1 MSDDEIV
8 RQDLILP
15 LADTTLA
22 VRVHRRAD
30 AEERQPA
37 VVVMGSWLTVK
48 EQMADLYADKLAR
61 RGYLAVTFDFTG
73 FGTSGGVLRQ
83 TEVPVRKM
91 RDLATVVDL
100 ARTWSDVDANR
111 IGVLGVCASAQYT
124 LGALARGLPVAAF
137 VSVAGWF
144 HDTSSVA
151 PFYGGDNGVR
161 ERLRRAG
168 AAAAAYTSRGD
179 LSLVPAYAAEDDRA
193 GMSMEMDYYA
203 NSERGNIPA
212 WRNEMSELSWAH
224 WLTYDGLAPAQH
236 VQTPTLFVHSEMA
249 VLPDNVRTVAERL
262 GAAATVEW
270 LDGEQTDFYD
280 QPAHV
285 DAAVAA
291 AVRHLDRM
299 GNNS

>member
-8 RQDLILP
+8 REDLILP
-15 LADTTLA
+15 VADTTVA

-30 AEERQPA
+30 AHERQPA

-48 EQMADLYADKLAR
+48 EQMADLYATRLAAH
-61 RGYLAVTFDFTG
+61 GYVAVTFDFTG
-73 FGTSGGVLRQ
+73 FGASGGGLRQ

-91 RDLATVVDL
+91 RDLAAVVDL
-100 ARTWSDVDANR
+100 TRTWSEVDPDR

-144 HDTSSVA
+144 HDTGSVA
-151 PFYGGDNGVR
+151 PFYGGGDGVR
-161 ERLRRAG
+161 ERLGR
-168 AAAAAYTSRGD
+168 AAAAATAYTASGD
-179 LSLVPAYAAEDDRA
+179 LSLVPAYAAGDDRA

-236 VQTPTLFVHSEMA
+236 VQTPTLLVHSETA
-249 VLPDNVRTVAERL
+249 VLPDNVRTVADRL
-262 GAAATVEW
+262 GTAATVEW

-280 QPAHV
+280 QPVQV

-299 GNNS
+299 GSS